1 MKLNLPKTSE
11 KLSNVENKELTFNLY
26 LGKKDDSI
34 LVRTDNNLNS
44 INEIIFKRSLF
55 KNTEIT
61 RNINAKKLERNFK
74 IDTLNV
80 IIFMDKSIKNNE
92 LDSIK
97 NIFRKNNVNKFFRI
111 YDNGKYKKPEWKSE
125 INWLGK
131 YEN

>member
-1 MKLNLPKTSE
+1 
-11 KLSNVENKELTFNLY
+11 
-26 LGKKDDSI
+26 